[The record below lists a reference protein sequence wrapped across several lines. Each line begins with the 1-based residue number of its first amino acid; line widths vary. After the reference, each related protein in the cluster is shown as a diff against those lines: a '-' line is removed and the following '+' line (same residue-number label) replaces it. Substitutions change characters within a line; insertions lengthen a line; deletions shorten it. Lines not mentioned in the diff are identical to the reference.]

1 MVQEQYTTKRRKGQ
15 HLKLIERGKIEALL
29 KIGMSK
35 VKIAEEL
42 GISVRTLHR
51 EIKRGMVELL
61 NTDLSTREVYSAEFA
76 QSKYDK
82 AQKGKE
88 GELKIGKNLKLV
100 KYLEDSMKRGKNSPY
115 AALEQAKREGLEV
128 NIGLKTLY
136 NYIHS
141 GLFLEYGEDDIPY
154 RKRRKKKVELRKRIR
169 KLENRTALHT
179 EGRIKELIEEYP
191 GSIKT
196 LTSDNGSEFM
206 KVDEIE
212 GLGVG
217 YFYAH
222 SFSSWERGSN
232 ENNNKLIRRF
242 IPKGTDI
249 TDITEEELKSI
260 EEWMNNYPRK
270 LFNGKSSKEMYDIE
284 LKQYI
289 S

>member
-1 MVQEQYTTKRRKGQ
+1 M
-15 HLKLIERGKIEALL
+15 
-29 KIGMSK
+29 
-35 VKIAEEL
+35 
-42 GISVRTLHR
+42 RTLHR

-61 NTDLSTREVYSAEFA
+61 NTDLSAREVYSAEFA

-141 GLFLEYGEDDIPY
+141 GLFLEYSEDDMPY
-154 RKRRKKKVELRKRIR
+154 RKRRNKKVELRKRIR
-169 KLENRTALHT
+169 KQG
-179 EGRIKELIEEYP
+179 GRSIEERDERT
-191 GSIKT
+191 GERLEHGHWEVDTVLGKKGTLACLLVLTERKT
-196 LTSDNGSEFM
+196 RLQ
-206 KVDEIE
+206 
-212 GLGVG
+212 
-217 YFYAH
+217 
-222 SFSSWERGSN
+222 
-232 ENNNKLIRRF
+232 LIRRF
-242 IPKGTDI
+242 IPKG

>member
-1 MVQEQYTTKRRKGQ
+1 MTGHRR
-15 HLKLIERGKIEALL
+15 
-29 KIGMSK
+29 
-35 VKIAEEL
+35 
-42 GISVRTLHR
+42 
-51 EIKRGMVELL
+51 
-61 NTDLSTREVYSAEFA
+61 
-76 QSKYDK
+76 
-82 AQKGKE
+82 GKE

-115 AALEQAKREGLEV
+115 AVLEQAKREGLEV

-136 NYIHS
+136 NYIHG
-141 GLFLEYGEDDIPY
+141 GLFLEYSEDDMPY

-169 KLENRTALHT
+169 KQGERSIEERDERIGERLEHGHWEVDTVSGKKGTLACLLVLTERKTRLQLIRKLENRTALHT
-179 EGRIKELIEEYP
+179 EGRIKGLIEEYP

-206 KVDEIE
+206 KVDGIE

-232 ENNNKLIRRF
+232 ENNNKLIKRF

>member
-1 MVQEQYTTKRRKGQ
+1 M
-15 HLKLIERGKIEALL
+15 
-29 KIGMSK
+29 
-35 VKIAEEL
+35 
-42 GISVRTLHR
+42 
-51 EIKRGMVELL
+51 
-61 NTDLSTREVYSAEFA
+61 
-76 QSKYDK
+76 
-82 AQKGKE
+82 
-88 GELKIGKNLKLV
+88 
-100 KYLEDSMKRGKNSPY
+100 
-115 AALEQAKREGLEV
+115 
-128 NIGLKTLY
+128 
-136 NYIHS
+136 
-141 GLFLEYGEDDIPY
+141 PY

-169 KLENRTALHT
+169 KQGGRSIEERDERIGERLEHGHWEVDTVLGKKGTLACLLVLTERKTRLQLIRKLENRIALHT
-179 EGRIKELIEEYP
+179 EGRIKGLIEEYP
-191 GSIKT
+191 DSIKT

-212 GLGVG
+212 GQGVG

-249 TDITEEELKSI
+249 TEITEEELKSI